1 MIPAA
6 MGLVPLQFDW
16 PGATQFRVS
25 VIVFVFLNEEWG

>member
-16 PGATQFRVS
+16 PGATQLRVS
-25 VIVFVFLNEEWG
+25 VIVFGFLNGVWG